1 MSKKL
6 IALLLALFIIGGL
19 VSGCGAKTPPAPADP
34 GEKAPEEP
42 PKKVE
47 TKYVNIA
54 TGGTAGTYMPL
65 GAAFAEIW
73 GKNIE
78 GVNATA
84 ETTGASVANV
94 NLLKEGKVEVIFV
107 QNDISFYAEN
117 GTEVFDGNKY
127 DGIRGLATLYPETV
141 QIVAIEGKGINT
153 LADLKGKKIAVGAA
167 GSGTEAN
174 ARQIL
179 AAAGITYNDIN
190 AQYLSFADA
199 ANNLKDGNIHA
210 AFVTAGFPTAAIQD
224 ISAQHKVKLIPVED
238 DIADKLIAEYPFY
251 TKINIPAETYKDQG
265 EDAKA
270 VAVSAM
276 LAVSKDMDDE
286 LAYQLM
292 KTLYA
297 NLERVELA
305 HTVGKMIKA
314 ETGLDGM
321 SITVHPGAQRFFDG
335 K

>member
-1 MSKKL
+1 MSKKI
-6 IALLLALFIIGGL
+6 IALLLALFLVGGL
-19 VSGCGAKTPPAPADP
+19 LSGCGQKAPAP
-34 GEKAPEEP
+34 GAPEDKPAEEP
-42 PKKVE
+42 DKKVE
-47 TKYVNIA
+47 TKFVNIA

-73 GKNIE
+73 NKNVE

-107 QNDISFYAEN
+107 QNDISYYAEN

-127 DGIRGLATLYPETV
+127 ADIRGLATLYPETV
-141 QIVAIEGKGINT
+141 QIVTIEGKGINS
-153 LADLKGKKIAVGAA
+153 LADLKGKKVAVGAA

-179 AAAGITYNDIN
+179 AAAGITYDDIN
-190 AQYLSFADA
+190 VQYLSFADA

-224 ISAQHKVKLIPVED
+224 ISAQHKVKLVPVED
-238 DIADKLIAEYPFY
+238 EMSDKLVADYPFY
-251 TKINIPAETYKDQG
+251 TKINIPAGTYKDQA
-265 EDAKA
+265 EDVKA

-276 LAVSKDMDDE
+276 LAVSSDMDEE
-286 LAYQLM
+286 LAYQLV
-292 KTLYA
+292 KTLYD
-297 NLERVELA
+297 NLDRVELA
-305 HTVGKMIKA
+305 HTVGKMIRP
-314 ETGLDGM
+314 ETGQDGM
-321 SITVHPGAQRFFDG
+321 SITLHPGAKRFFDG